1 MPVLK
6 SLEYTGAQDTIALIS
21 CDEKVNDWWGGRYH
35 PMGVHRSAYVSSRCG
50 SHPSTAFLSGTDA
63 PKGHF
68 WLAVQVSQAEAIII
82 IALPPHNTGEG
93 A

>member
-21 CDEKVNDWWGGRYH
+21 CDENVNDLWGGWYH
-35 PMGVHRSAYVSSRCG
+35 PTGVHSS
-50 SHPSTAFLSGTDA
+50 SQPHTAFPSGTDA

-82 IALPPHNTGEG
+82 TALPPHNTGEG
-93 A
+93 LKTPP